1 MSGYCDISTPVP
13 VCAPAFGVRGIPPL
27 SRAAHPPKRGNT
39 PHSKPFATSGAPKR
53 STAGFTLA
61 EVLAALLFMAIVI
74 PAAIE
79 GMHIASLAGI
89 VAERKG
95 GAARV
100 AQRLLAEC
108 LVTTNWNQSVQ
119 SGTLTEGLRQFKW
132 TMHNDPWNQD
142 PNQNLIRQL
151 SVEVKF
157 AAQNRDYSVRMSTLV
172 DSSQQ

>member
-1 MSGYCDISTPVP
+1 M
-13 VCAPAFGVRGIPPL
+13 
-27 SRAAHPPKRGNT
+27 K
-39 PHSKPFATSGAPKR
+39 SGAPMSRANTRSR

-79 GMHIASLAGI
+79 GMHIASLAGT

-95 GAARV
+95 EAARV
-100 AQRLLAEC
+100 AQRLLAEN
-108 LVTTNWNQSVQ
+108 LVTTNSSQSVQ
-119 SGTLTEGLRQFKW
+119 SGTLTEGQRQFNY
-132 TMHNDPWNQD
+132 TMRSDPWSQD
-142 PNQNLIRQL
+142 PSQNVIRQL

-157 AAQNRDYSVRMSTLV
+157 TAQNRDYSVRMSTLV